1 MVLNAHSYHVFGIWG
16 KTLARLQCWHEDTVA
31 CGWSKLQYF
40 CRNPIAVDYICFI
53 VEMLNTALILICT
66 HNQEHLHTSHMI
78 MCNISPL
85 VRTATGA
92 HIYLTNHC
100 HDNNSMRE
108 SWSWECL
115 LCDVR
120 FMWLV
125 QYELPFSLH
134 HSCTAKYNKW
144 LIRWRNWEH
153 VTMRAWERFRAGT
166 PAWPSSDSS
175 LGNKGLAAF
184 Q

>member
-1 MVLNAHSYHVFGIWG
+1 MGEDFSEASVLTRGYICMWVVRTPVF
-16 KTLARLQCWHEDTVA
+16 LQEPHTV
-31 CGWSKLQYF
+31 
-40 CRNPIAVDYICFI
+40 AVDYICFI

-108 SWSWECL
+108 S
-115 LCDVR
+115 
-120 FMWLV
+120 
-125 QYELPFSLH
+125 
-134 HSCTAKYNKW
+134 
-144 LIRWRNWEH
+144 
-153 VTMRAWERFRAGT
+153 
-166 PAWPSSDSS
+166 
-175 LGNKGLAAF
+175 
-184 Q
+184 